1 METMTLDAPIPPRGG
16 LLTLVDDLD
25 VVVMRLR
32 GHTERGCSRDAVACS
47 WEALRQCRTLL
58 TVIEAWDRL
67 EAPLDPSDRRR
78 TEPGQR
84 EGLPVATSY
93 ESARDADL
101 RELHHALAWDIH
113 RENRE
118 RVSVWLDLARRSI
131 KQEMRRRGWTW

>member
-1 METMTLDAPIPPRGG
+1 MN
-16 LLTLVDDLD
+16 DLD
-25 VVVMRLR
+25 VVVMWLR
-32 GHTERGCSRDAVACS
+32 RHTERGHSRDAVACS
-47 WEALRQCRTLL
+47 WEGLRQCRTLL

-67 EAPLDPSDRRR
+67 EAPLDLSDRQRA
-78 TEPGQR
+78 EPGRR

-93 ESARDADL
+93 ESARDVDL
-101 RELHHALAWDIH
+101 RELHHALSWDIH